1 MKTNLNLDTIPSEIV
16 NEEASDQIIN
26 EVLPIIPEE
35 DYINLRDGKKTRQKI
50 PETKFET
57 LTFKQFFSRL

>member
-1 MKTNLNLDTIPSEIV
+1 LNL

-35 DYINLRDGKKTRQKI
+35 DYINLRNVKKARQKI
-50 PETKFET
+50 PETKFN
-57 LTFKQFFSRL
+57 LRLNF